1 MTPNTPVEGAQGDTP
16 CRAVGGP
23 EAVDGVARPPE
34 LQAVLDEGTERNVIH
49 AEARIVHD
57 RARELGI
64 ADREP
69 PDLGETLD
77 LRE

>member
-1 MTPNTPVEGAQGDTP
+1 VLVDAGLLIALLSRRDRHHPCAAAQSP
-16 CRAVGGP
+16 RLAL
-23 EAVDGVARPPE
+23 E
-34 LQAVLDEGTERNVIH
+34 LQVVLDEGTERDVIH

-57 RARELGI
+57 RAGELGI
-64 ADREP
+64 AGREP